1 MERLWNGNYVKIF
14 TGNFMIFFSF
24 YFIMTVLPLYLA
36 DTYEA
41 NKHLIGVVL
50 SGYTLTAL
58 VARSVGGYLADS
70 YRRKTVLMICYSIF
84 FLFFAGYLVT
94 WSIMMF
100 AIVRTLHG
108 FPFGALTVTSSSMAV
123 DVLHPSRRAEGIGYY
138 GLSNNLAMASG
149 PALGLLFYRIIGDA
163 NALFI
168 ISLITAGIGLAID
181 SSITT
186 GGSRPAHRQSLTLKH
201 FILIKGLRVAA
212 TMALLSF
219 GYGIF
224 ANYLAIY
231 TRDEL
236 SSPTSAGLFFIIL
249 AVGLMASRFLGARSL
264 RKGRI
269 TRNGSIGV
277 ALALSGYTLFAAVQ
291 HPVAYY
297 LTAILIGLGNGFI
310 FAAFFNMCI
319 ELAGDEHR
327 GAANSTLLT
336 SWDVGV
342 GLGVLLGGMMAE
354 NLGFRCTFIVAAAVN
369 ALGVIVYFISAR
381 PFYIATR
388 RTQPQ

>member
-24 YFIMTVLPLYLA
+24 YFIMTVLPMYLA

-41 NKHLIGVVL
+41 NKHLIGIVL
-50 SGYTLTAL
+50 SGYTITAL

-70 YRRKTVLMICYSIF
+70 YRRKTVLMICYTIF

-94 WSIMMF
+94 WSIMLF
-100 AIVRTLHG
+100 AIIRTLHG

-123 DVLHPSRRAEGIGYY
+123 DVLHPTRRAEGIGYY

-149 PALGLLFYRIIGDA
+149 PALGLFLYRLIGDA
-163 NALFI
+163 NVLFI
-168 ISLITAGIGLAID
+168 ISLVAAGIGLAID
-181 SSITT
+181 STITT
-186 GGSRPAHRQSLTLKH
+186 GGSRPAHRQSLSLKH
-201 FILIKGLRVAA
+201 FFLIKGLRVAA

-224 ANYLAIY
+224 SNYLAIY

-236 SSPTSAGLFFIIL
+236 SSPSYAGVFFVIL
-249 AVGLMASRFLGARSL
+249 AVGLMASRFLGAHSL

-277 ALALSGYTLFAAVQ
+277 ALALCGYLLFAVVQ

-297 LTAILIGLGNGFI
+297 TTALLIGLGNGFI

-319 ELAGDEHR
+319 DLAGDEHR

-342 GLGVLLGGMMAE
+342 GLGVLLGGIMAE
-354 NLGFRCTFIVAAAVN
+354 DLGFRCTFIISAVVN
-369 ALGVIVYFISAR
+369 ALGVAVYFLSAR
-381 PFYIATR
+381 PYYLATQR
-388 RTQPQ
+388 AR